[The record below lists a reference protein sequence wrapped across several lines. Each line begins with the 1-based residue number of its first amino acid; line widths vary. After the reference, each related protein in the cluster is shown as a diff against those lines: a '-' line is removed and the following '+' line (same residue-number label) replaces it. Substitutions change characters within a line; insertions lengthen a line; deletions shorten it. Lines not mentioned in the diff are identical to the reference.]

1 MKLHQYLHLGSPRD
15 QVEMQISDS
24 LITWAIRN
32 YTIGN
37 QILLPDNFPNDVE
50 GINQILLVSSGQL
63 CDVFDVSLGNNEIV
77 NARFRTWMLHDQR
90 LVSFFDD

>member
-15 QVEMQISDS
+15 QVEMQISGS
-24 LITWAIRN
+24 LITRAIRN
-32 YTIGN
+32 YTIGT
-37 QILLPDNFPNDVE
+37 QILLPDNFPHHIE
-50 GINQILLVSSGQL
+50 GINQILLVSGGEL

-77 NARFRTWMLHDQR
+77 NARFRTWMLHHQC